1 MYKFSAP
8 NSPGLSPTLSA
19 RTTTSYAPS
28 IRTID
33 IFDPIVVLS
42 RADIRAS
49 IDAYE
54 QLLSTAKIY
63 RNQLIALSQA
73 TAGFGQALER
83 MARCKGALEAGSCLL
98 YYLPQSNR
106 KHLVVYLYDLCIL
119 GPGLQAAAGLHY
131 LMSNHQQVLV
141 SIRVTITFLFNM
153 CRLINQSPFFLE

>member
-33 IFDPIVVLS
+33 IFDPVVVLS

-49 IDAYE
+49 IEAYE

-98 YYLPQSNR
+98 YSVVLTAKPSQAIGRLP
-106 KHLVVYLYDLCIL
+106 VFTC
-119 GPGLQAAAGLHY
+119 A
-131 LMSNHQQVLV
+131 
-141 SIRVTITFLFNM
+141 F
-153 CRLINQSPFFLE
+153 